1 MLKMHTPVLVL
12 ILSQT
17 YQTFSY
23 CPCLFIPLLVMASAI
38 YQANG
43 RWEGSMQSR
52 GENKYA
58 KNPESESKL
67 LPSGRSCQTCLL

>member
-1 MLKMHTPVLVL
+1 M
-12 ILSQT
+12 
-17 YQTFSY
+17 
-23 CPCLFIPLLVMASAI
+23 PLLVMVSAI

-43 RWEGSMQSR
+43 RREVSMQNR
-52 GENKYA
+52 AENKYA